1 MEVKLLNPWLA
12 ALGIALAVI
21 LAASA
26 LVLRKRH
33 RRKAGL
39 RAANTQRVR
48 ALPAYRRKRAA
59 GLIFRTVLAAGLT
72 AALFAAL
79 MLAAR
84 PYARTDVRENASRRD
99 IFLCM
104 DISASGCPGLSGF
117 VEELRNQ
124 VPELNGDQIGISL
137 FNTSA
142 MQYVPVTEDYRFVSG
157 RLEELEAYL
166 RAAEAFQEEF
176 ADRYDYLH
184 EIPQESLERYREL
197 NAALD
202 AFDRGVTA
210 GYEVKGTSAVSE
222 GLAACLFSFPE
233 LRTEARSRI
242 ILLVTDNLPEYRD
255 EPLATLEEVAA
266 MCAFDGV
273 TVYGIC
279 PDIRP
284 EYPEAAARAAEAAD
298 RMKAAVESTGG
309 AFFRLDGSAG
319 AEQILAEVRR
329 HARAETKTVT
339 RAENRDAP
347 EGWRR
352 MLYAGL
358 GLSLAALLFLL
369 IRLRGRVFAG
379 ASLRK
384 KLAAAAVFLAAAAC
398 TVLIVVRPMRMDR
411 EEDVRTTNLDVCF
424 AVDTT
429 ISMWAEDGPGG
440 GTRMEAVKAD
450 IAAIMDALPGSSFS
464 LVRFDNGAQV
474 LAPYIQGTAVLEE
487 CLEQIGIP
495 SYAIAEGSS
504 LNTVHDT
511 LAAMVRASGERAG
524 VRKTVVFL
532 LSDGESTDGSAL
544 ARFSDIGAEVDE
556 GAVLGYGTAAGGRM
570 NYPGRGY
577 IQDTARGTDALSVI
591 DEENLKAVARDLGV
605 KYIRGGDRES
615 RNVDQ
620 VLNGIRR
627 MSRSTALHAGDKT
640 GWKETYHY
648 YAGILALI
656 LAACLFRLLYRGNL
670 L

>member
-124 VPELNGDQIGISL
+124 VPELNGDQIGVSL

-284 EYPEAAARAAEAAD
+284 EDPEAAARAAEAAD
-298 RMKAAVESTGG
+298 R
-309 AFFRLDGSAG
+309 RDG
-319 AEQILAEVRR
+319 RR
-329 HARAETKTVT
+329 SRRCCLTT
-339 RAENRDAP
+339 RRKQPAP
-347 EGWRR
+347 
-352 MLYAGL
+352 
-358 GLSLAALLFLL
+358 
-369 IRLRGRVFAG
+369 
-379 ASLRK
+379 K
-384 KLAAAAVFLAAAAC
+384 
-398 TVLIVVRPMRMDR
+398 
-411 EEDVRTTNLDVCF
+411 
-424 AVDTT
+424 
-429 ISMWAEDGPGG
+429 
-440 GTRMEAVKAD
+440 
-450 IAAIMDALPGSSFS
+450 
-464 LVRFDNGAQV
+464 
-474 LAPYIQGTAVLEE
+474 
-487 CLEQIGIP
+487 
-495 SYAIAEGSS
+495 
-504 LNTVHDT
+504 
-511 LAAMVRASGERAG
+511 
-524 VRKTVVFL
+524 
-532 LSDGESTDGSAL
+532 
-544 ARFSDIGAEVDE
+544 
-556 GAVLGYGTAAGGRM
+556 
-570 NYPGRGY
+570 
-577 IQDTARGTDALSVI
+577 
-591 DEENLKAVARDLGV
+591 
-605 KYIRGGDRES
+605 
-615 RNVDQ
+615 
-620 VLNGIRR
+620 
-627 MSRSTALHAGDKT
+627 
-640 GWKETYHY
+640 
-648 YAGILALI
+648 
-656 LAACLFRLLYRGNL
+656 
-670 L
+670 